1 MIESVPA
8 QPEPVQ
14 APRAEPSQLEQPEL
28 LPDILVAAVALVRAR
43 RVLMVTARARDVLYM
58 PGGKIDPGESAAA
71 AAVRESLEEVAVRL
85 RPDSVREL
93 FTVVTQ
99 AHGEPDGRL
108 VRMVV
113 FAGETD
119 DEPRPSS
126 EIDAVHWVGSES
138 RDRCPPAGHEVLD
151 RLVALDLID

>member
-1 MIESVPA
+1 MTESPLSS
-8 QPEPVQ
+8 
-14 APRAEPSQLEQPEL
+14 PSGT
-28 LPDILVAAVALVRAR
+28 LPDILVSALALVRDR

-58 PGGKIDPGESAAA
+58 PGGKIDAGESAADA
-71 AAVRESLEEVAVRL
+71 AIRESLEEVAVRL
-85 RPDSVREL
+85 RPESVREL

-113 FAGETD
+113 FTGETD

-126 EIDAVHWVGSES
+126 EIDTVHWVDSAAA
-138 RDRCPPAGHEVLD
+138 DRCPPAGREVLA
-151 RLVALDLID
+151 RLIALDLID

>member
-1 MIESVPA
+1 MLES
-8 QPEPVQ
+8 
-14 APRAEPSQLEQPEL
+14 PSPP
-28 LPDILVAAVALVRAR
+28 LPDILVAALALVRDR

-58 PGGKIDPGESAAA
+58 PGGKIDPGESAADA
-71 AAVRESLEEVAVRL
+71 AIRESLEEVAVRL
-85 RPDSVREL
+85 RPESVHEL

-108 VRMVV
+108 VCMVV
-113 FAGETD
+113 FTAETG

-126 EIDAVHWVGSES
+126 EIDAVHWVDSGA
-138 RDRCPPAGHEVLD
+138 RDRCPPAGREVLD